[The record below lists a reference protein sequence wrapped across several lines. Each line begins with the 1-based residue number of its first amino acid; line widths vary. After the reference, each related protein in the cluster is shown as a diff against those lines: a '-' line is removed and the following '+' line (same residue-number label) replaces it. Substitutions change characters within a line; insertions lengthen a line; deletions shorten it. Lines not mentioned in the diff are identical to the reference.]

1 MPDRILEKRPII
13 KITYP
18 RVLRDRPPI
27 KGPLG
32 LIQLEQ
38 EVVPIRIPFILPI
51 LLLLRTGA

>member
-38 EVVPIRIPFILPI
+38 EVVPIPYPLYYPSYSY
-51 LLLLRTGA
+51 